1 VKYAA
6 IADWAADKEY
16 SVTFMCAQLGVV
28 RQGYYRWLADGPC
41 QRERTDAELT
51 EQIREI
57 HRDLH
62 GHPGVRRVWAELV
75 VRGVQVARK
84 RVWRL
89 MRAAGLRGRFPRA
102 WKKTTTAGRRP
113 IDAPD
118 LIGQD
123 FTAAAPNTRWCGDIS
138 YVQTVDG
145 WVYTATVIDLHSR
158 KVVGYAVADHLRTSL
173 IIEALAAALVTR
185 KPPAGVIFHSDRG
198 NTRPRSSRTSARR
211 TALPAPW
218 DGAPP
223 ASAMRSPSHSSRP
236 TRRSSSTPARGTTS
250 VRFDSTHSSGSKATT
265 TADGDIQPSTT

>member
-75 VRGVQVARK
+75 VRGVRVARK

-185 KPPAGVIFHSDRG
+185 KPP
-198 NTRPRSSRTSARR
+198 PE
-211 TALPAPW
+211 
-218 DGAPP
+218 
-223 ASAMRSPSHSSRP
+223 
-236 TRRSSSTPARGTTS
+236 
-250 VRFDSTHSSGSKATT
+250 
-265 TADGDIQPSTT
+265 